1 MTDTDNIFGAIN
13 FDEGDDNPWG
23 LPTGTHE
30 VSISNAEIDRSGN
43 GNLGLWL
50 TFTNDEGKSIRKWTT
65 MPEPEQDDVTRKRN
79 TSFLRVLLNN
89 LKIPKDKWTKLEPDD
104 FVDLQCVITVKPQAN
119 NPDYMQVGKITRV
132 EDSTGGSFSAG
143 DFSKKP
149 DDDTGKAGLAF

>member
-1 MTDTDNIFGAIN
+1 MSDTDNIFGGID

-65 MPEPEQDDVTRKRN
+65 MPEKEQDDVTRKRN

-89 LKIPKDKWTKLEPDD
+89 LKIPREKWEKLEPDD
-104 FVDLQCVITVKPQAN
+104 FIDLQCVITVKPQQN
-119 NPDYMQVGKITRV
+119 NPDYMQVGKITRQ
-132 EDSTGGSFSAG
+132 EGPSGGSLNGLDAFAKQPSSSG
-143 DFSKKP
+143 D
-149 DDDTGKAGLAF
+149 GLAF